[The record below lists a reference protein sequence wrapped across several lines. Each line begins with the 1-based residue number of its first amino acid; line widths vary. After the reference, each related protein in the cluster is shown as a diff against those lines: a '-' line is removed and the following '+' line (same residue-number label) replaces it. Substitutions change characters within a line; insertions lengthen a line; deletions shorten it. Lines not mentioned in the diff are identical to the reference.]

1 MVLTGKRWPR
11 CALAGYLV
19 LVIMGMLAFSMAE
32 SLDTSES
39 EVRRAVSG
47 GFLAPTEITADWLA
61 EGTAIISKAEEYS
74 SPVCGGTV
82 RIYAPSGVQNAGML
96 LVQSSLNAI
105 KKTQYPDIRNTI
117 ILKLR
122 I

>member
-1 MVLTGKRWPR
+1 MVLFGEKRLR
-11 CALAGYLV
+11 CVLAGYLV
-19 LVIMGMLAFSMAE
+19 LVILGTFAFSMAE
-32 SLDTSES
+32 TFDSSEF
-39 EVRRAVSG
+39 EIKRAVSG
-47 GFLAPTEITADWLA
+47 GFLAPTEIAVDWLA

-74 SPVCGGTV
+74 SPLRNGTL
-82 RIYAPSGVQNAGML
+82 RTSAPSGVQNTGAL

-105 KKTQYPDIRNTI
+105 KKTQHPDIKNTI